1 MNWLIKS
8 FLFYFMVLNITALPQ
23 TDRPVVMLHGL
34 DGDAEN
40 MIDLKNWFETNLSK
54 TVYNIELGD
63 GKKYSVYTPIEEQL
77 KLLDETISNIS
88 DLRYGF
94 DFVGMSQGG
103 LLARAYVQLYSTFPV
118 YNLISLVSPQGGV
131 YIRDVGFI
139 NYYSNHMQNGLSFTN
154 YWRDPI
160 KYIEY
165 LASRNTLSKLNC
177 ESECDVMMKQR
188 LLKLENFIMVYS
200 PNDDVLS
207 PPESGKFSMFKAFD
221 KDQTVQDVSETKIYQ
236 RLGLDILNSQGKL
249 VMGKTNCTHNEHKMP
264 ICFDQLYQILHNYI

>member
-1 MNWLIKS
+1 MAQS
-8 FLFYFMVLNITALPQ
+8 
-23 TDRPVVMLHGL
+23 DRPVVMLHGL

-40 MIDLKNWFETNLSK
+40 MGELKNWFETNLSK

-77 KLLDETISNIS
+77 KLLDETLNNIS
-88 DLRYGF
+88 DLIYGF

-103 LLARAYVQLYSTFPV
+103 LLARAYVQLYSTLPV

-160 KYIEY
+160 KYVEY

-177 ESECDVMMKQR
+177 ESECDAMMKQR

-221 KDQTVQDVSETKIYQ
+221 KDQSVQDVSETKIYQ

-264 ICFDQLYQILHNYI
+264 I

>member
-1 MNWLIKS
+1 MKWLFKS
-8 FLFYFMVLNITALPQ
+8 FLFYFMVSNIIGLSQ
-23 TDRPVVMLHGL
+23 SDRPVVMLHGL

-40 MIDLKNWFETNLSK
+40 MVDLKNWFETNLSK

-77 KLLDETISNIS
+77 KLLDDTIINIPE
-88 DLRYGF
+88 LQNGF

-118 YNLISLVSPQGGV
+118 YNLISLVAPQGGV
-131 YIRDVGFI
+131 YISDVSFI

-165 LASRNTLSKLNC
+165 LASHNTLSKLNC
-177 ESECDVMMKQR
+177 ESECNDTMKQR
-188 LLKLENFIMVYS
+188 LLKLDNFIMIYS
-200 PNDDVLS
+200 PNDEVLF

-221 KDQTVQDVSETKIYQ
+221 IKQTVQDVSETKIYQ
-236 RLGLDILNSQGKL
+236 KLGLDILNSQGKL
-249 VMGKTNCTHNEHKMP
+249 VIGKTNCTHNEHKMP
-264 ICFDQLYQILHNYI
+264 ICFNQLYQILHNYM